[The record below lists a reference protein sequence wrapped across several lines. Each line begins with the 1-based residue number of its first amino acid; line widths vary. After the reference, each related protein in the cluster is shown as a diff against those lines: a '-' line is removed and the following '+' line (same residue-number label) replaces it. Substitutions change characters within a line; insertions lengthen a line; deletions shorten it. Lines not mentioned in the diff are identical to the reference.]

1 MDSFSR
7 FVISLRVKVSRDSL
21 QPALEYI
28 YRRYIPRLPRINL
41 IVRINRGTSVIIIQD
56 PWSFWTKKNK
66 KKYFICATVQ
76 YSSNNNST

>member
-56 PWSFWTKKNK
+56 PLSFWTKKTK
-66 KKYFICATVQ
+66 KNILF
-76 YSSNNNST
+76 